1 MIDGVSGASNCG
13 KCEAHQLLPSVQIAE
28 SSVSKLH
35 VPLCKKYKKQIIKFI
50 FLSTLKTI
58 ERGLPEVKSY
68 VCLYPV
74 ELRLEKNG
82 NFMKF
87 FMLKVI

>member
-50 FLSTLKTI
+50 FLSTLKTK
-58 ERGLPEVKSY
+58 ERGLPEVRKLCVS
-68 VCLYPV
+68 VPCGITFGK
-74 ELRLEKNG
+74 EW
-82 NFMKF
+82 KF
-87 FMLKVI
+87 YGIFFF